1 MGTNDFSRARAKKV
15 IEETMLRY
23 ARRARS
29 HLSRC
34 MAVGSQNAR
43 ETSILPLRGGASVL
57 RFGGLRLKSEVA
69 SSVSNESAGLDA
81 SLSSSVSEESVKA
94 ISEADDWAMSNSG
107 GGGSSNSN
115 GVQLT
120 SHHTRLIDTLTRI
133 PAKVDEIQRYAA
145 EDMETYGMESRA
157 SQKQSGLFYRQLKI
171 EEEQMQDAVNEYT
184 ASLKQLME
192 MGKGTNMKYI
202 QRMLLQW
209 YEPLTV
215 AIQDE
220 IKAVQLRK
228 PGKDRSVYGPYL
240 LLLDVEKISTITMNA
255 VLNAV
260 LQTGNQGAKLVQV
273 ALSVANLLEMEVNIN
288 KLKNGNRKLANW
300 ESELI
305 KLAYDPA
312 KKSMNRSIAKR
323 IRKLLDDEEPWSNKT
338 KVKVGAFLI
347 QKLVRSAKYNGKEA
361 FKYSNGYVPYTKRRL
376 GVVRLDD
383 DVFKVVAER
392 EKASVLPRFLPMIV
406 PPKKWTRRNLL
417 KDKGGCYF
425 RIQAPIIR
433 THNRSQLDAARRGDM
448 TGVLEGLNYLGAV
461 PWVINQPVLEVFR
474 TAMEEGIQVG
484 ELPPTEDV
492 PEPSEASCYRLP
504 STIVME
510 RRRAREGKKGQTVG
524 QAEAAAQAQVQ
535 LAADSDDQDNVAS
548 HQEPKLSAQEIV
560 EELERIQYRTDNLFD
575 AEGKEQP
582 VFDERLYQEM
592 GRRVRMK
599 NAELHSLRCDL
610 QLKYWVAEKFAEDRI
625 YFPCNMDFRGR
636 AYPIPPNLSHLGS
649 DLCRGLLSFAE
660 AKPLGEEGLFWLKV
674 HLANLFGHNKVP
686 FEERAEWAEAH
697 AEQILESV
705 HSPLAGHM
713 WWSTAE
719 NPFQALAVCHEIVAA
734 LESGDPESFESS
746 LPIHQ
751 DGSCNG
757 LQHYAALGRDEEGG
771 MAVNLAP
778 AEEPQDVYSRVLEVV
793 SRKLANDKQIPA
805 AIGAPYEDPVTGETL
820 TVDEPARLKG
830 EYARLVADI
839 TDRKVIKQTVMTSV
853 YGVTRTGARAQVQAR
868 LTERILS
875 DPSMVM
881 DPEIEK
887 SVFAASMY
895 LANLTLASL
904 EEMFSGAKEIMDWLG
919 ACARLVAAHGH
930 AMSWVSPMGLPI
942 MQPYRQS
949 ATQTIHTTLQSITL
963 SVADDALPVSVRKQK
978 SAFPPNYVHSLDA
991 THMLMTALRM
1001 KNDGLTFA
1009 SVHDSYWTH
1018 AADIPIMSAHIR
1030 DCFIELYDHPVLED
1044 LRDSLQMRYPD
1055 IEFPPVPERGRLN
1068 LDLVR
1073 SSKYFFH

>member
-1 MGTNDFSRARAKKV
+1 MNAKQSFV
-15 IEETMLRY
+15 
-23 ARRARS
+23 S
-29 HLSRC
+29 P
-34 MAVGSQNAR
+34 VGGVVA
-43 ETSILPLRGGASVL
+43 AL

-69 SSVSNESAGLDA
+69 SSVSSENMDISDSVGTGVSVNSANAGLEADAWGLSNNGDA
-81 SLSSSVSEESVKA
+81 SSSA
-94 ISEADDWAMSNSG
+94 
-107 GGGSSNSN
+107 
-115 GVQLT
+115 VQFT
-120 SHHTRLIDTLTRI
+120 SHHSRLIDTLTRI
-133 PAKVDEIQRYAA
+133 PAKVDEIQGYAA

-184 ASLKQLME
+184 ASLKQLMD

-240 LLLDVEKISTITMNA
+240 LLLDVEKISTITLNA

-273 ALSVANLLEMEVNIN
+273 ALSVANLVEMEVNIN

-323 IRKLLDDEEPWSNKT
+323 IRKLLDDEEPWNNKT

-347 QKLVRSAKYNGKEA
+347 QKLVGSAKYNGKEA

-383 DVFKVVAER
+383 DVFKMVAER

-448 TGVLEGLNYLGAV
+448 TGVLEGLNYLGSV
-461 PWVINQPVLEVFR
+461 PWVINTPVLEVFR
-474 TAMEEGIQVG
+474 KAMEEGIQVG

-492 PEPSEASCYRLP
+492 PEPTETSCYRLP

-510 RRRAREGKKGQTVG
+510 RRRGREGKKGQTVG
-524 QAEAAAQAQVQ
+524 QAEAAAEA
-535 LAADSDDQDNVAS
+535 AADTDGAMEAPSLTV
-548 HQEPKLSAQEIV
+548 EEIV
-560 EELERIQYRTDNLFD
+560 EELERIKYRTDNLFD

-582 VFDERLYQEM
+582 IFDERLYQEM
-592 GRRVRMK
+592 GRRVKMK

-660 AKPLGEEGLFWLKV
+660 TKPLGDEGLFWLKV

-697 AEQILESV
+697 VEHILDSV
-705 HSPLAGHM
+705 HSPLDGQM
-713 WWSTAE
+713 WWNGAE

-734 LESGDPESFESS
+734 LESGDPENYESR

-771 MAVNLAP
+771 TAVNLAP

-793 SRKLANDKQIPA
+793 TRKLAHDRQIPA
-805 AIGAPYEDPVTGETL
+805 TLGAQYEDPVTGETL

-1001 KNDGLTFA
+1001 QNDGLTFA

-1018 AADIPIMSAHIR
+1018 AADIPVMSAHIR

-1055 IEFPPVPERGRLN
+1055 IEFPPVPGRGELN

>member
-1 MGTNDFSRARAKKV
+1 
-15 IEETMLRY
+15 MLRAVQSSV
-23 ARRARS
+23 ARRLLVGDTLIVQRRTSWLGLGRS
-29 HLSRC
+29 LV
-34 MAVGSQNAR
+34 A
-43 ETSILPLRGGASVL
+43 LRDGG
-57 RFGGLRLKSEVA
+57 RRTKSELA
-69 SSVSNESAGLDA
+69 SSVSAERADLSESAANFTDDGSVKGAVDA
-81 SLSSSVSEESVKA
+81 DEWAVSNTSGESVQ
-94 ISEADDWAMSNSG
+94 I
-107 GGGSSNSN
+107 
-115 GVQLT
+115 T
-120 SHHTRLIDTLTRI
+120 SHHSRLIDTLTRI
-133 PAKVDEIQRYAA
+133 PAKVDEIQEYAR
-145 EDMETYGMESRA
+145 EDADTYLMESKA
-157 SQKQSGLFYRQLKI
+157 SKKQSGLFYRQLKI

-184 ASLKQLME
+184 ASLKQLMD

-220 IKAVQLRK
+220 IKAVQLRE
-228 PGKDRSVYGPYL
+228 PAKDRSVYGPYL
-240 LLLDVEKISTITMNA
+240 LLLDVEKISTITLNA

-273 ALSVANLLEMEVNIN
+273 ALSVANLVEMEVNIN

-300 ESELI
+300 ENELI
-305 KLAYDPA
+305 KVAYDPA

-323 IRKLLDDEEPWSNKT
+323 IRKLLDDEEPWNNKT

-347 QKLVRSAKYNGKEA
+347 QKLVGSAKYNDKEA

-448 TGVLEGLNYLGAV
+448 TGVLEGLNYLGAI
-461 PWVINQPVLEVFR
+461 PWVINTPVLEVFR
-474 TAMEEGIQVG
+474 RAIEEGIQVG
-484 ELPPTEDV
+484 ELPPTDDV
-492 PEPSEASCYRLP
+492 PEPSKESCFRLP
-504 STIVME
+504 STIVLE
-510 RRRAREGKKGQTVG
+510 RRRALAGNKGQTVAA
-524 QAEAAAQAQVQ
+524 AEAAAAEKD
-535 LAADSDDQDNVAS
+535 AAKDDQEQS
-548 HQEPKLSAQEIV
+548 LSADELR
-560 EELERIQYRTDNLFD
+560 EELERIKYRTDNLFD
-575 AEGKEQP
+575 ADGKEQP
-582 VFDERLYQEM
+582 IFDERLYQEM
-592 GRRVRMK
+592 GRRVKMK

-660 AKPLGEEGLFWLKV
+660 TKPLGETGLFWLKV
-674 HLANLFGHNKVP
+674 HLANLYGHNKVT

-697 AEQILESV
+697 AEQILDSV
-705 HSPLAGHM
+705 HNPLDGDM
-713 WWSTAE
+713 WWNDAE
-719 NPFQALAVCHEIVAA
+719 NPFQALAVCHDIVAA
-734 LESGDPESFESS
+734 LESGDPEAYESR

-771 MAVNLAP
+771 TAVNLAP
-778 AEEPQDVYSRVLEVV
+778 SEEPQDVYTRVLEVV
-793 SRKLANDKQIPA
+793 NRKLANDKIIPA
-805 AIGAPYEDPVTGETL
+805 TLGATYEDPSTGEML
-820 TVDEPARLKG
+820 VVDEPARLRG
-830 EYARLVADI
+830 EYARLVVDI

-1001 KNDGLTFA
+1001 KNEGLTFA

-1018 AADIPIMSAHIR
+1018 ASDIPVMSAHIR

-1055 IEFPPVPERGRLN
+1055 IEFPPVPQRGDLD